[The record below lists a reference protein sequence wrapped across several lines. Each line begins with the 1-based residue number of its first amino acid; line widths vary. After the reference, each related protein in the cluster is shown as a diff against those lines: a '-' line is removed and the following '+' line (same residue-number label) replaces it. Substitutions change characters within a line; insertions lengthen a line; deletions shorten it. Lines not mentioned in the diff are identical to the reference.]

1 MKETL
6 KNILIADENNYG
18 LKIRNQNFSN
28 EIIFE
33 KEIFTGIIDQVNFSN
48 CQFKKVDLLS
58 NSF

>member
-6 KNILIADENNYG
+6 QNIIIADENNYD

-33 KEIFTGIIDQVNFSN
+33 KEIFTAIID
-48 CQFKKVDLLS
+48 
-58 NSF
+58 

>member
-6 KNILIADENNYG
+6 KNILIVDKNNQG

-33 KEIFTGIIDQVNFSN
+33 KEIFTGIIDRVNFLN
-48 CQFKKVDLLS
+48 YQFKKVNLLS